1 MYFISRFAPV
11 FVLLTGLLSLSPAHA
26 TALDLMSV
34 DIQGAKLGMSLEEA
48 IAVFM
53 KQGYKRDSQRSLSR
67 KDDDGMR
74 YVGLKLNRS
83 GQVIYIGISHH
94 VKKGYDPDG
103 AYAQWTK
110 DWGKPDREDPPQPG
124 FSYRV
129 WYESDVAELNANALG
144 GRPGAGS
151 VSVTLAAKSE
161 AVAARRDQRGQE
173 MPAKFCKTVKEK
185 PLSTLSV
192 QDRDVLIECIRTGQL
207 RICDP

>member
-1 MYFISRFAPV
+1 MHMIRRHAPV
-11 FVLLTGLLSLSPAHA
+11 LVLLTGLLSLSPADG
-26 TALDLMSV
+26 TGLDLLSV

-48 IAVFM
+48 VAVFL
-53 KQGYKRDSQRSLSR
+53 KQGYKRDSKRSLSR
-67 KDDDGMR
+67 KDDDGTR
-74 YVGLKLNRS
+74 YVGLKLNRR

-94 VKKGYDPDG
+94 VSKGYDPDG

-110 DWGKPDREDPPQPG
+110 HWGKPDREDPPQPG

-129 WYESDVAELNANALG
+129 WYDSDLAELKASALG
-144 GRPGAGS
+144 AGPGRGS
-151 VSVTLAAKSE
+151 VSVTLAAKGQ

-173 MPAKFCKTVKEK
+173 MPAKYCKNVKDK

-192 QDRDVLIECIRTGQL
+192 QDREILMECIRTGQL